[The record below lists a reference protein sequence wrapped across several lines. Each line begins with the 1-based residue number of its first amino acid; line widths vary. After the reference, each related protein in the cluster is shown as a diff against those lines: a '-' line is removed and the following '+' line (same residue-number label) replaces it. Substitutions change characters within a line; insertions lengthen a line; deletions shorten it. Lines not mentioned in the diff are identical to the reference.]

1 MGLYEIIERLCDV
14 TNLQA
19 DIIRK
24 QAEVIAQADIAL
36 NDDELQK
43 MCDTAAAELE
53 IIGGECN

>member
-53 IIGGECN
+53 IIGR